1 LLQSAPMSPVSLI
14 ALVYASAAFLYS
26 FATKASF
33 PLLFQKSSRRRMC
46 VTDGMSGTGA
56 RQVQR
61 MLSMHMQVHL
71 SLSTSPPEDPR
82 PYAVH
87 PIPSVSSL
95 SYSIILSYPIL
106 QYPYHPIQ
114 PILPSL
120 SSPILF
126 YSAYP
131 ILSYS
136 ITTAIR
142 QNTPHCRHL
151 EALENPQFSVQN
163 AVFMLTSGC
172 FRSLPDSVSASFEI
186 AGVVGSTSNEG
197 LPTLALAMSADLA
210 CGEIIKF

>member
-1 LLQSAPMSPVSLI
+1 MSPVSLI

-61 MLSMHMQVHL
+61 MLSMHMQVQL
-71 SLSTSPPEDPR
+71 SLSTSPPEDSR

-106 QYPYHPIQ
+106 SYSIPIILSYSAYTTQ
-114 PILPSL
+114 PILSYSFLFSL
-120 SSPILF
+120 S
-126 YSAYP
+126 YP

-210 CGEIIKF
+210 YGEIIKF